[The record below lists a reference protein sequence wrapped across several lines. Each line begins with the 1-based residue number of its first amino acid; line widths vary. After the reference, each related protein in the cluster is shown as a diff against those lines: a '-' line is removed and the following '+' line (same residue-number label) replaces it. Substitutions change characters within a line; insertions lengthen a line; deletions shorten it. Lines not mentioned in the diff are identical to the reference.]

1 MTKSLSE
8 CYLGHLRSDNERAK
22 RELLY
27 GGYSPE
33 ELVYIPPAPKKKKT
47 EDTTE
52 DEEYITPEIPLTPRF
67 EGTWVVGL
75 PGTGKTQLFQ
85 HFLMSDL
92 DMVARGEA
100 SVVIIDPTG
109 TEDGTLIR
117 NVTRLK
123 RFAPGGVLYGKL
135 IYIDPTDEHYTLPIN
150 LLSLRAD
157 MTSAKTISSAIGSYI
172 SFFPALRGQHF
183 PPYKDPFFR

>member
-1 MTKSLSE
+1 MQASRRDIL
-8 CYLGHLRSDNERAK
+8 LRGPYKELKRA
-22 RELLY
+22 RRSTE
-27 GGYSPE
+27 PE
-33 ELVYIPPAPKKKKT
+33 P
-47 EDTTE
+47 
-52 DEEYITPEIPLTPRF
+52 ITAEQEPQGPPEIPLHPRF

-85 HFLMSDL
+85 HFLMDDL

-100 SVVIIDPTG
+100 CVIILDPTG

-123 RFAPGGVLYGKL
+123 RFAPGGDLYGKL

-150 LLSLRAD
+150 LL
-157 MTSAKTISSAIGSYI
+157 
-172 SFFPALRGQHF
+172 
-183 PPYKDPFFR
+183 